1 MGSFAPKPRID
12 MQVFSLSEDAPGV
25 APAAVFRVVYLAPFP
40 SLPIPAQTLRHEPF
54 DQIKREALRTAL
66 GRSLNLPAI
75 GSAAGLLFGLLVIKV
90 LAFVVDQATRWTPV
104 VLAHVV
110 LARLLLGLLAT

>member
-1 MGSFAPKPRID
+1 LVHSVGKRLAELGIRIA
-12 MQVFSLSEDAPGV
+12 LSATM
-25 APAAVFRVVYLAPFP
+25 
-40 SLPIPAQTLRHEPF
+40 I
-54 DQIKREALRTAL
+54 EALRTAL
-66 GRSLNLPAI
+66 ARPLNLPAI